1 MRSVA
6 DPDCRDIIVWS
17 IANLSP
23 SAVASRLKQFDLNKV
38 QCFKEEDR
46 SQIMGIIDD
55 FKTGRKVCPTYL

>member
-6 DPDCRDIIVWS
+6 DPDYRDIIVWS

-23 SAVASRLKQFDLNKV
+23 STVASRLKQFDLSKV

-46 SQIMGIIDD
+46 AHIMGIIDK
-55 FKTGRKVCPTYL
+55 FKTGRKVCLTYL